1 MEITEKRDAI
11 IENALIQCAVCHNFV
26 PFTHNYYNGMPVEG
40 VGHVCAG
47 CMLAASVFHG
57 TSKEEAAMR
66 VKKYMKAKCAE
77 LRNIEST
84 YKICGTDGKPLP
96 Q

>member
-11 IENALIQCAVCHNFV
+11 IENALIQCAVCHNSV
-26 PFTHNYYNGMPVEG
+26 PFTHNYHNGMPVEG

-66 VKKYMKAKCAE
+66 IKKYMKA
-77 LRNIEST
+77 
-84 YKICGTDGKPLP
+84 
-96 Q
+96 